1 MLECGQSN
9 QQMKR
14 TITDSLSFFNCF
26 SRLSRHCT
34 QKRREQEDVARPSSG
49 LHDTYAEKH
58 SFSKPDLIIATWEVQ
73 KKTSAWISVSCLNLL
88 STQHIKRKTALQN
101 HLAEFDGEGSRLRFE
116 QEHGQTDGWNGQ
128 KFSSDDNAAGIASLV
143 PGVKNLRLRN
153 CVPIAR
159 TCHFFSPSVW
169 PSPRSNFDPGPSP
182 SDSTAKIYQVRAHV
196 FGVQFPLTL
205 CQPCSEKQGGRG
217 TLCPSPLQKPFYP
230 SQNPFK

>member
-14 TITDSLSFFNCF
+14 TITESLSFFNCF

-34 QKRREQEDVARPSSG
+34 QKWREQEDVARPSSG

-73 KKTSAWISVSCLNLL
+73 KKNSAWISVSCLNLL

-153 CVPIAR
+153 GLEFDRAQLVYLGGSCTNGLYNTSEPIYR
-159 TCHFFSPSVW
+159 PSRPIHLNVHIE
-169 PSPRSNFDPGPSP
+169 FILGMVGKGALVCCM
-182 SDSTAKIYQVRAHV
+182 T
-196 FGVQFPLTL
+196 
-205 CQPCSEKQGGRG
+205 
-217 TLCPSPLQKPFYP
+217 
-230 SQNPFK
+230 